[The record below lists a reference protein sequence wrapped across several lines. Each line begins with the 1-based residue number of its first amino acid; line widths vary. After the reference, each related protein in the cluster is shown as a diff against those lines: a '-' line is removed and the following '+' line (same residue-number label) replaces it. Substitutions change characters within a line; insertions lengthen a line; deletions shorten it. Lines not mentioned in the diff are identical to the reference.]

1 MLGAD
6 KDSSKLDEYLAKTW
20 AFIFHGPVPA
30 WASFLFIMI
39 LFIVKYHEPLYKI
52 FTAIRP
58 YFRSSPERAHEARL
72 RRFALGVIHE
82 LKVLDEQDTWEDE
95 RYTELEVEIDT
106 ATQHPSLRNRIF
118 RRKQGLRRVRS
129 LTRALAASNDRV
141 VLLQGEPG
149 SGKSVALRHLAL
161 RLARRSAR
169 RWPRSP
175 VIPLYINLRALQ
187 TPPEAITADSIRD
200 FVLSSI
206 NHGRSAVV
214 DRFLEEEFERG
225 LASGEWLF
233 LFDSFDEIPAV
244 LSSTEHD
251 QVVRSYRDAI
261 SDFLH
266 PLNKC
271 RGVIAS
277 RLFRGPTGRA
287 WSRFRIM
294 ALAER
299 RQRVLVARSGLNPTQ
314 QAELIGSLA
323 LASDDLKSMA
333 SNPLFLRM
341 LCEYMAGGETFPV
354 SSFEVFR
361 TYVSRRLS
369 RDKPLVLRRFGT
381 SVTELENTA
390 QLVAFAMSADANLG
404 LAPTRAQLRTTI
416 EAAGSEIDVDFDRE
430 LDALEYIRIA
440 RSDTRQSGD
449 AQTFSFAHRRLQEYF
464 ATAVLLRDAGKI
476 SPERLLLDARWREPA
491 VALFQVSP
499 LGELQPLLQAAI
511 SILTL
516 DPSYVPR
523 GAHEGDTADIPLT
536 APPSSSAA
544 DAAPLPKISNR
555 QLHVIRLLQDGLGS
569 RREELPDALRDVIRT
584 IVLRLASGSFEEQK
598 LALDLSGVIPVP
610 DLEQQVR
617 RAFHEGGTWIR
628 NAAYWQIGR
637 LISLPTDVV
646 REIRE
651 DLITRVLNQTLN
663 EEWYATLALLQRVRD
678 NRLLLRLARRL
689 HRVNDAELL
698 LPSVVVIYVLAACS
712 TTLGL
717 LSTLGIICA
726 LALNYVQF
734 RTGVAAEA
742 GIGGQ
747 VALRTMAGSLIFGV
761 LLLGMLDSTWT
772 VWIACGLTAYT
783 LVWTPGTLIA
793 ARQGRFL
800 QRWALPLPPLVYVVL
815 PFVLLGVCVWGVGE
829 IMVSFEDRGLVRT
842 TSFLPEWMSA
852 VYLLTMVLSVLLLAG
867 SAAHNWVLRRRDRR
881 VARHVLLAGPVPPD
895 VFRSILSELR
905 TAEGKAYLLR
915 HARETERYVKT
926 PEMLGALRML
936 ARSLEREI
944 AERVT
949 HAEEVRK
956 ELVAHKPNPLSLFRI
971 KLLLRRIRAVS
982 SEKPKPMQIAIM
994 TYALV
999 IWPVGLAL
1007 LPVTLILWPLR
1018 KWLVDVRGVKAG
1030 GRLNEP
1036 PSVRDLQQRGLIHY
1050 RDELHRLIE
1059 LVRDETASGAL
1070 PQVRP
1075 EGRGVY
1081 A

>member
-1 MLGAD
+1 MLGPD
-6 KDSSKLDEYLAKTW
+6 KDSSKLDEYLAKAW
-20 AFIFHGPVPA
+20 ATVFHGPVPV
-30 WASFLFIMI
+30 WASFLFIVI
-39 LFIVKYHEPLYKI
+39 LFLVKYHEPLFKI
-52 FTAIRP
+52 FKAIRP
-58 YFRSSPERAHEARL
+58 YFRTSPERAREARL
-72 RRFALGVIHE
+72 RRFALGIIHE

-95 RYTELEVEIDT
+95 RYAELEVEVDT
-106 ATQHPSLRNRIF
+106 PSQPPSLRQRIF

-161 RLARRSAR
+161 RLARKSAR

-187 TPPEAITADSIRD
+187 TLPEAVTADSIRD
-200 FVLSSI
+200 FVLASI

-225 LASGEWLF
+225 LANGEWLF

-251 QVVRSYRDAI
+251 QVVRNYRDAI

-299 RQRVLVARSGLNPTQ
+299 RQRVLVARSGLNPTK

-323 LASDDLKSMA
+323 LASDDLKSMS

-381 SVTELENTA
+381 HITDLENTA
-390 QLVAFAMSADANLG
+390 QLVAFVMSADASLG
-404 LAPTRAQLRTTI
+404 LAPTRAQLRMAI
-416 EAAGSEIDVDFDRE
+416 EAAGSKIDADFDRK

-440 RSDTRQSGD
+440 RSDTRNSGD

-464 ATAVLLRDAGKI
+464 ATAVLLRDAGTI
-476 SPERLLLDARWREPA
+476 SPERLLLDARWREPT
-491 VALFQVSP
+491 VALCQTSP

-511 SILTL
+511 SILTD
-516 DPSYVPR
+516 DPSYDPL
-523 GAHEGDTADIPLT
+523 GAHEADTADVPWAASLPLPT
-536 APPSSSAA
+536 T
-544 DAAPLPKISNR
+544 DAVPLPKISNR

-569 RREELPDALRDVIRT
+569 RREELPDPLRDVIRT
-584 IVLRLASGSFEEQK
+584 IVLRLASSSFEEQK

-637 LISLPTDVV
+637 LVSLPPDVV

-678 NRLLLRLARRL
+678 NRLMLRLARRL

-698 LPSVVVIYVLAACS
+698 LPSVVVIYVLAACA

-717 LSTLGIICA
+717 LPTLGIICA
-726 LALNYVQF
+726 LALNYAQF
-734 RTGVAAEA
+734 RTGVVAAA
-742 GIGGQ
+742 GIRGQ
-747 VALRTMAGSLIFGV
+747 AALRSMAGYFIIGI
-761 LLLGMLDSTWT
+761 LLLGMLDSTWI
-772 VWIACGLTAYT
+772 VSIACGLTAYT
-783 LVWTPGTLIA
+783 LLWTPGTLIA

-800 QRWALPLPPLVYVVL
+800 QPWAWPLPPLVYVVL
-815 PFVLLGVCVWGVGE
+815 PLVLAGACAWGVE
-829 IMVSFEDRGLVRT
+829 EMFAAFDDHGLART
-842 TSFLPEWMSA
+842 TSTMPEWISA
-852 VYLLTMVLSVLLLAG
+852 VYLLVVAVFMLILVG
-867 SAAHNWVLRRRDRR
+867 SAIHKWVLRRRDRR
-881 VARHVLLAGPVPPD
+881 LARHALLPGPVPPD
-895 VFRSILSELR
+895 VFRSTLSKMR

-915 HARETERYVKT
+915 HARETERYMKT
-926 PEMLGALRML
+926 PEMLGTLRML
-936 ARSLEREI
+936 ARSLDREI
-944 AERVT
+944 VERVAR
-949 HAEEVRK
+949 AEEIRK
-956 ELVAHKPNPLSLFRI
+956 EVIAHKPSPFNLFRI
-971 KLLLRRIRAVS
+971 KLLLRQIRAVS
-982 SEKPKPMQIAIM
+982 SEKPKPVQIAIM
-994 TYALV
+994 AYALV
-999 IWPVGLAL
+999 LWPIALTL
-1007 LPVTLILWPLR
+1007 LPLSLVLWPLR
-1018 KWLVDVRGVKAG
+1018 RWLVGLRGAKAG

-1036 PSVRDLQQRGLIHY
+1036 RSVRNLQEKGLIHY

-1059 LVRDETASGAL
+1059 LVRDETASV
-1070 PQVRP
+1070 PEVRP
-1075 EGRGVY
+1075 EDSGVY